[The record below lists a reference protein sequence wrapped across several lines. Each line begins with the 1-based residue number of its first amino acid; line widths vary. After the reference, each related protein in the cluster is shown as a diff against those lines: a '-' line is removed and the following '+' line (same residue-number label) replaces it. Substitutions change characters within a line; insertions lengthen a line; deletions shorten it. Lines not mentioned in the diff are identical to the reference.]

1 MSFVSGMRFELGE
14 GTFGRR
20 RVGGVGSGPSRE
32 ALEMLL
38 PVEGK
43 ELQRFAS

>member
-1 MSFVSGMRFELGE
+1 VSFVLGMRFELGD
-14 GTFGRR
+14 GTFGP
-20 RVGGVGSGPSRE
+20 GAPWE

-43 ELQRFAS
+43 ELQRFGS

>member
-1 MSFVSGMRFELGE
+1 MSFVSGMWFELGE
-14 GTFGRR
+14 GTFGER
-20 RVGGVGSGPSRE
+20 RVGGVDPGHPG
-32 ALEMLL
+32 AILQMLL

>member
-1 MSFVSGMRFELGE
+1 MSFVSGMWFELGE
-14 GTFGRR
+14 GTFDER
-20 RVGGVGSGPSRE
+20 RVGGDPGHPG
-32 ALEMLL
+32 AILQMLL

>member
-1 MSFVSGMRFELGE
+1 MSFVLGMRFELGDA
-14 GTFGRR
+14 TFGPAARW
-20 RVGGVGSGPSRE
+20 E